1 MASARTAQNPMAQTR
16 WRHGSAGQG
25 REERIVRCGTARAGV
40 HSASPIVPIKT
51 IEIPRG
57 QVMHRRLGRVK
68 LRVRTG
74 TDRGR
79 EVEVARATVTG
90 GRSDIND
97 LVLSD
102 GSVSTTHF
110 ELVLRDGGVL
120 LRDRGSTNGTWIGN
134 VRIVGAWIDVG
145 TVFSPGQR
153 IEIELVTADEV
164 DVPISPHDRFEELHG
179 ASLAMREVFTILE
192 QAATASLDV
201 LLHGE
206 TGTGK
211 ELAARAVHSRSPRAS
226 GPFVV
231 LDCAALPRE
240 LAEATIL
247 GYKKGAFTGAI
258 EDSAGCFEE
267 AHGGT
272 LFMDEIGEL
281 PLDLQP
287 KLLRVLDRR
296 EVQRIGEVKTRT
308 VDVRLVAAT
317 HRDLRQMVGEG
328 KFRSDL
334 YYRLAELTVT
344 LPALRERGRDVLL
357 LADRFLE
364 GFARTRGMPLTF
376 SDEAY
381 QALLG
386 HPWAGNVRELKK
398 VIKRAAMLCQ
408 GPRILRD
415 DLILGSR
422 TAEVGDTSDEIYS
435 LPLEQA
441 RMAFEREYF
450 TRLLEQTGWNVSEA
464 ARRTGYTRQGL
475 RDLLKRIGVM
485 R

>member
-1 MASARTAQNPMAQTR
+1 MQT
-16 WRHGSAGQG
+16 
-25 REERIVRCGTARAGV
+25 
-40 HSASPIVPIKT
+40 KT
-51 IEIPRG
+51 IEVPIG
-57 QVMHRRLGRVK
+57 QVIHRRLGRVK

-74 TDRGR
+74 PDRGR
-79 EVEVARATVTG
+79 EIDVRRSNITG
-90 GRSDIND
+90 GRSDVND

-110 ELVLRDGGVL
+110 ELILRESGVM
-120 LRDRGSTNGTWIGN
+120 LRDRGSTNGTWIGDI
-134 VRIVGAWIDVG
+134 RIESAWIDVG

-164 DVPISPHDRFEELHG
+164 DVPISPHNKFEELVG
-179 ASLAMREVFTILE
+179 ASPAMREVFTILE
-192 QAATASLDV
+192 QSAHASLDV

-211 ELAARAVHSRSPRAS
+211 ELAARAIHARSKRVRA
-226 GPFVV
+226 PFIV

-258 EDSAGCFEE
+258 DDSPGCFEE

-281 PLDLQP
+281 PLELQP

-296 EVQRIGEVKTRT
+296 EVQRIGEVKTRS

-317 HRDLRQMVGEG
+317 HRDLRAMVAEG

-344 LPALRERGRDVLL
+344 LPALRERGDDVVM
-357 LADRFLE
+357 LAEAFLE
-364 GFARTRGMPLTF
+364 EFSKSRGVRLNFTE
-376 SDEAY
+376 EAITS
-381 QALLG
+381 LRG
-386 HPWAGNVRELKK
+386 HGWAGNVRELKK
-398 VIKRAAMLCQ
+398 VVKRAAMLSH
-408 GPRILRD
+408 GPQIRAE
-415 DLILGSR
+415 DLTLGR
-422 TAEVGDTSDEIYS
+422 LAPGVSDALEELYN

-441 RMAFEREYF
+441 RTAFEREYF
-450 TRLLEQTGWNVSEA
+450 TRLLKETRGNVSEA

-475 RDLLKRIGVM
+475 RDLLKRIGVV

>member
-1 MASARTAQNPMAQTR
+1 
-16 WRHGSAGQG
+16 
-25 REERIVRCGTARAGV
+25 
-40 HSASPIVPIKT
+40 
-51 IEIPRG
+51 
-57 QVMHRRLGRVK
+57 
-68 LRVRTG
+68 
-74 TDRGR
+74 
-79 EVEVARATVTG
+79 
-90 GRSDIND
+90 
-97 LVLSD
+97 
-102 GSVSTTHF
+102 
-110 ELVLRDGGVL
+110 
-120 LRDRGSTNGTWIGN
+120 
-134 VRIVGAWIDVG
+134 
-145 TVFSPGQR
+145 VFSPGQR
-153 IEIELVTADEV
+153 TEVELVTADEV
-164 DVPISPHDRFEELHG
+164 EVPISASVRFEELHG
-179 ASLAMREVFTILE
+179 ASASMREVFSILE
-192 QAATASLDV
+192 QAASASLDV
-201 LLHGE
+201 LLNGE

-211 ELAARAVHSRSPRAS
+211 ELAARAVHTRSPRAS

-231 LDCAALPRE
+231 LDCAALPRD

-247 GYKKGAFTGAI
+247 GYKKGAFTGAL

-267 AHGGT
+267 AHDGT

-296 EVQRIGEVKTRT
+296 EVQRIGEVKTRS

-344 LPALRERGRDVLL
+344 LPALRDRGSDVLL

-364 GFARTRGMPLTF
+364 SFARTRGVPLVF
-376 SDEAY
+376 SDDAY
-381 QALLG
+381 QALMA

-408 GPRILRD
+408 GPKVQRE
-415 DLILGSR
+415 DLILGGRIAAASDG
-422 TAEVGDTSDEIYS
+422 AEEIYA

-450 TRLLEQTGWNVSEA
+450 TRLLERTGGNVSEA
-464 ARRTGYTRQGL
+464 ARQTGYTRQGL
-475 RDLLKRIGVM
+475 RDLLRRIGVT

>member
-1 MASARTAQNPMAQTR
+1 M
-16 WRHGSAGQG
+16 
-25 REERIVRCGTARAGV
+25 
-40 HSASPIVPIKT
+40 
-51 IEIPRG
+51 
-57 QVMHRRLGRVK
+57 K
-68 LRVRTG
+68 LRVRSG
-74 TDRGR
+74 PERGR
-79 EVEVARATVTG
+79 EIEVTRATITG
-90 GRSDIND
+90 GRSAVND

-110 ELVLRDGGVL
+110 ELVLREGGVL
-120 LRDRGSTNGTWIGN
+120 LRDRGSTNGTWIGSL
-134 VRIVGAWIDVG
+134 RIVSTWIDVG

-153 IEIELVTADEV
+153 IEVELVTADEV
-164 DVPISPHDRFEELHG
+164 EVPISPHDRFEELHG
-179 ASLAMREVFTILE
+179 ASPTIREVFTILE

-211 ELAARAVHSRSPRAS
+211 ELAARALHARSPRVA

-247 GYKKGAFTGAI
+247 GYKKGAFTGAL
-258 EDSAGCFEE
+258 EDNAGCFEE

-296 EVQRIGEVKTRT
+296 EVQRIGEVRTRP

-344 LPALRERGRDVLL
+344 LPPLRERGTDVMV

-364 GFARTRGMPLTF
+364 GFARTRGMSLTF
-376 SDEAY
+376 SDDAY

-398 VIKRAAMLCQ
+398 VVKRAAMLCA
-408 GPRILRD
+408 GPKVQRD

-422 TAEVGDTSDEIYS
+422 TAEVDSAADEIYG

-450 TRLLEQTGWNVSEA
+450 TRLLEATGGNVSEA

>member
-1 MASARTAQNPMAQTR
+1 MRPDVCTTFGKEHARAMR
-16 WRHGSAGQG
+16 C
-25 REERIVRCGTARAGV
+25 ERAPAGV

-51 IEIPRG
+51 IEVPRG
-57 QVMHRRLGRVK
+57 KVTHRRLGRVK
-68 LRVRTG
+68 LRVRSG
-74 TDRGR
+74 PDRGR
-79 EVEVARATVTG
+79 EVEVARASITG
-90 GRSDIND
+90 GRSDVND

-110 ELVLRDGGVL
+110 ELLLREGGVL

-134 VRIVGAWIDVG
+134 VRIVSAWIDVG

-153 IEIELVTADEV
+153 IEVELVTADEV
-164 DVPISPHDRFEELHG
+164 DVLISPHDRFEELHG
-179 ASLAMREVFTILE
+179 ASPSMREVFTILE

-201 LLHGE
+201 LVHGE

-211 ELAARAVHSRSPRAS
+211 ELAARAVHSRSPRAA

-247 GYKKGAFTGAI
+247 GYKKGAFTGAL
-258 EDSAGCFEE
+258 EDNAGCFEE

-344 LPALRERGRDVLL
+344 LPALRERGSDVLL

-364 GFARTRGMPLTF
+364 GFARTRGVSLTF
-376 SDEAY
+376 ADEAY
-381 QALLG
+381 QALLA
-386 HPWAGNVRELKK
+386 HAWAGNVRELKK

-408 GPRILRD
+408 GPRVQRD

-422 TAEVGDTSDEIYS
+422 SVEVGDTADEIYS

-450 TRLLEQTGWNVSEA
+450 TRLLEQTGGNVSEA